1 MAGNCNQA
9 SVDFQPEQGRIF
21 GRRVLIDVDT
31 QYDFLSEAGAFPV
44 SDRDRA
50 VKGVRRIM
58 SWARANR
65 VPIISSIDTHPE
77 NETFKDVPMH
87 CVEGSQGQKKIPCT
101 LMRQR
106 RLVCTDTMLS
116 IPKDLLVDVRQVIF
130 RKRNDNFF
138 SNPKADRLLTTL
150 EAEEIIICG
159 VGLERCIRSLAL
171 GLLAR
176 HKLVTVVPEA
186 CGRWNSVDADLASR
200 LIEAKGAR
208 IVTLDE
214 LGAGTN
220 GNGHAARNGQ
230 GKGTAQIP
238 SADHNGNGHAN
249 GNGNGVRFGL

>member
-1 MAGNCNQA
+1 MT
-9 SVDFQPEQGRIF
+9 FK
-21 GRRVLIDVDT
+21 RVLIDVDT
-31 QYDFLSEAGAFPV
+31 QYDFLSEDGAFPV

-65 VPIISSIDTHPE
+65 VPIISSIDSHPV
-77 NETFKDVPMH
+77 NETFKDMPIH
-87 CVEGSQGQKKIPCT
+87 CVEGSRGQKKIPCT

-106 RLVCTDTMLS
+106 RLVHTDTMLS
-116 IPKDLLVDVRQVIF
+116 IPLDLLADVRQVIF
-130 RKRNDNFF
+130 CKRNDNFF

-159 VGLERCIRSLAL
+159 VGLERCIRSLTL

-186 CGRWNSVDADLASR
+186 CGRWNRVDADLASR

-220 GNGHAARNGQ
+220 GNGHAVRNGHDRRN
-230 GKGTAQIP
+230 GN
-238 SADHNGNGHAN
+238 SAAPTLPTDHNGNGHT
-249 GNGNGVRFGL
+249 NGNGVRFGL